1 MLQTRFQRGAEG
13 FKGKISLR
21 LQNLV
26 GQFLLLLIEIGGIG
40 LLLFGYAINEPVGAE
55 IERGADVTC
64 LELEGGGDLLAA
76 DGAGNGAVAG
86 EKIAGFGFQAEGFGG
101 GVKFFAG
108 LDALGEILRLGAGE
122 LGGFLLLQLG
132 DNFIADFFQRTGVG
146 GLNLLDGED
155 EVAAIGSNGQAELI
169 LVETED
175 GFLGL
180 L

>member
-1 MLQTRFQRGAEG
+1 MQFPLLLQTGFQRGAESVE
-13 FKGKISLR
+13 GKTALG

-26 GQFLLLLIEIGGIG
+26 GQFLLLLVEIGGIG

-55 IERGADVTC
+55 IERGADVTG
-64 LELEGGGDLLAA
+64 LELEGDGDLLAA
-76 DGAGNGAVAG
+76 DGAGDGAVAG

-132 DNFIADFFQRTGVG
+132 DDFVADFFERTGVG

-155 EVAAIGSNGQAELI
+155 EIATVGANGEAELI
-169 LVETED
+169 LSS
-175 GFLGL
+175 FLR
-180 L
+180 